1 MVRYQIRAVKE
12 TDLEE
17 VSRVEEVCFPKAEA
31 ADRESF
37 LERIRTFPES
47 FFVAEEES
55 GDLIGFINGAMT
67 SSDRIYDEMFE
78 KAALHEKDGAFQSIF
93 GLDVVPEY
101 RRQGIAAA
109 LMNHMIQETQK
120 RGKRGLILTCK
131 EHLIPYYEKFGYHNL
146 GVSGS
151 VHGGAVWYD
160 MILDWREPLEEN
172 AEQCDT
178 SSGMFKVE
186 CGQ

>member
-1 MVRYQIRAVKE
+1 MVRYQIRTVKE
-12 TDLEE
+12 TDLDE

-31 ADRESF
+31 ATRESF
-37 LERIRTFPES
+37 LERIHAFPES

-55 GDLIGFINGAMT
+55 GKLIGFINGAMT

-78 KAALHEKDGAFQSIF
+78 NAALHETDGEFQSIF

-109 LMNHMIQETQK
+109 LMHHMIQETKK

-131 EHLIPYYEKFGYHNL
+131 EHLIPYYETFGYHSL
-146 GVSGS
+146 GISGS

-160 MILDWREPLEEN
+160 MILDWGNP
-172 AEQCDT
+172 
-178 SSGMFKVE
+178 
-186 CGQ
+186 